1 MQGYRCWLI
10 SLRKILW
17 RLIDSSNSSIRNIF
31 QKRVNMNYKN
41 FRLLKFWLLYLPDFE
56 CFSLASAN
64 FSIIG
69 NKVFNIGVQDY
80 ECWPS
85 WHTRFLFEM
94 NFKSSVHSSVP
105 CLPIVDSDWTSSKFF
120 NLEVMKKCIF
130 IFEPLFGN
138 KNDSCN
144 SIRHAWKW

>member
-1 MQGYRCWLI
+1 MNNVTHLILRKLFWWKFLFKGICYTISKGLFSLWLI
-10 SLRKILW
+10 LAILDFW
-17 RLIDSSNSSIRNIF
+17 
-31 QKRVNMNYKN
+31 
-41 FRLLKFWLLYLPDFE
+41 KFGTVPDFE
-56 CFSLASAN
+56 SFSFASVN
-64 FSIIG
+64 FSIVR

-130 IFEPLFGN
+130 IFEPLFGI